1 MGVPNYF
8 CFVIASVFGLVLL
21 VVVPELLCQEIL
33 VVLVVHQVVHA
44 IRWQSWNPINLLH
57 RAPLLL

>member
-8 CFVIASVFGLVLL
+8 CFVIASVFGLLLL
-21 VVVPELLCQEIL
+21 VVVPELLSQEIL
-33 VVLVVHQVVHA
+33 VVLVVHQVIHTV
-44 IRWQSWNPINLLH
+44 RWQSCNPINLLH